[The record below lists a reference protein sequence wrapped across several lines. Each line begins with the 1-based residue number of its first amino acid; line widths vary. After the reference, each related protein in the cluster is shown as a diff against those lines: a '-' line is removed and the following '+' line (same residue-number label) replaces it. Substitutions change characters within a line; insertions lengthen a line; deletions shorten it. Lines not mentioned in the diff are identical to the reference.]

1 MRANPERPPTD
12 ELLRLEDVRKVYGR
26 SRARVAALDGVSLA
40 FRRHTFTAVMGPSGS
55 GKSTFLH
62 CAALLDR
69 PTSGRVFLDGQDL
82 TEMKERALTKLRRN
96 RIGFVF
102 QSFNLL
108 PALNVVD
115 NVTLPLR
122 LAGQRP
128 NRRLVDDVIERTGL
142 TARRKHRPGELSG
155 GQQQR
160 VAIARALV
168 TRPVLLFGDEPTG
181 ALDTETA
188 LEILGLL
195 RAAVDTGDQTAV
207 IVTHDPVA
215 AAHADRVVFLVD
227 GRVSAE
233 LEQPTVQQVAARM
246 TQLGA
251 WARRQQPVGA
261 DRVS

>member
-1 MRANPERPPTD
+1 MRSGRDQPLTD
-12 ELLRLEDVRKVYGR
+12 ELLRLHDVRKVYGR
-26 SRARVAALDGVSLA
+26 SRTSVEALAGVSLG

-69 PTSGRVFLDGQDL
+69 PTSGSVLLEGQEL
-82 TEMKERALTKLRRN
+82 TTMNERSLTKLRRN

-102 QSFNLL
+102 QAFNLL

-122 LAGQRP
+122 LAGKRP
-128 NRRLVDDVIERTGL
+128 HRKLVDDVIERTGL
-142 TARRKHRPGELSG
+142 TSRRKHRPGELSG

-188 LEILGLL
+188 LGILGLL
-195 RAAVDTGDQTAV
+195 RESVDSGEQTAV

-227 GRVSAE
+227 GRVSTE
-233 LEQPTVQQVAARM
+233 LERPSVEQVARQM

-251 WARRQQPVGA
+251 WARTQRSQRAGQA
-261 DRVS
+261 R